1 MEGAGECEGSGG
13 AVTFFLIVLPL
24 LLLLLPVVYCFCCN
38 IFAAAV
44 ISVDLFVLIFL
55 GFFFTLCCFA
65 LVNILQLFWCVET
78 GLFSV
83 CIAMTWKS
91 KRRLIGDL
99 VAIESHNFSG
109 LAMAFFATTYNITW
123 SCLYL
128 CLRIRSPH

>member
-1 MEGAGECEGSGG
+1 M
-13 AVTFFLIVLPL
+13 L
-24 LLLLLPVVYCFCCN
+24 L
-38 IFAAAV
+38 
-44 ISVDLFVLIFL
+44 
-55 GFFFTLCCFA
+55 CFA

-78 GLFSV
+78 DLFSV

-123 SCLYL
+123 SCLCIGGPVSRTSENGVGY
-128 CLRIRSPH
+128 